1 MNYLTKLLLVTS
13 ALLFSARLASPF
25 PQYWYD
31 ALGVIGVPL
40 PKGPTQCDSHPTEAV
55 TVPNVDSPH
64 PGSPTIDG
72 SIAFA
77 FRDAQSGALTTTLCP
92 GKTSKLLLSFSD
104 PRLALLTAN
113 TTSVAFSSPT
123 PPSNDCPNRVDLG
136 GSDSA
141 SAATAFDVSFD
152 VPCSLAGQN
161 LMFKVTSATNVKPTP
176 WKQNSV
182 EMPVSLGA
190 DCGTCASP
198 PPPPPSPLPPPPPS
212 PSLPP
217 PRPSP
222 PPPPPPSPSPPPR
235 PSPPPPPPSLSPP
248 PPPRPSPSPIPSS
261 PPPPPRPSP
270 SPSPLPQTAVPSTS
284 PSPSPSS
291 PPPAPSPS
299 PLPPPPSPPPPPTPP
314 TPPPPLPPP
323 PPAVC
328 AASSLGYQCMRQM
341 GKVLLHWS
349 VNTSSAPSGN
359 GCTPANLTDVNA
371 SDIAQYGTL
380 HMAVQANVTGYV
392 GIGFGEDVEEMAPAD
407 IVFGWASGGD
417 VSAFIGT
424 FYTNETEYLGMNVT
438 WPPASNPSWAYDM
451 GVTQRSS
458 ASEDGGEVTTTIC
471 FSRRLAAEEA
481 LTSPNIDTDTPTV
494 IIWAVGPERAFI
506 QHDPDDV
513 GGFLLTLNPAMV
525 TAVPPPP
532 PPPELPP
539 PELPPPVQPP
549 SLPPPSPPPPSP
561 PPSAIDT
568 PSLPPSP
575 SSPPLAPTLSRP
587 KDCAVSTLGYQCMA
601 TKDKV
606 TLHWGINSSTAPAN
620 PCTPATRT
628 TLTASDLAKDGTLH
642 MAVQAKI
649 PGYVAIGFNSN
660 PSKMYPSDI
669 ALGRAGFP
677 LNTYYASGEDLDTND
692 LTNPSWAYDTGVVY
706 NSSTGITTICFSRRL
721 VDSRAKA
728 SPDLLATS
736 EGLAQLGLIWA
747 ISPFKALVQHASSNV
762 GGFFLDLTQNSTL
775 QKSENKPPPQAL
787 PPVTPP
793 VTPPAPPP
801 GTSSCVPSTLGYGC
815 VATMDKV
822 TLHWSINSSTAP
834 ANPCTP
840 ATRTTLTASDLA
852 KDGTLHMAV
861 QAKIPGYVAIGF
873 NSNPSEMYPSD
884 IALGWAGFPLNTY
897 YASGEDLDTND
908 STNPSWAYD
917 TGVVYNSSTGIT
929 TICFSRRLVD
939 SRAKASPDLRS
950 ATGSSNSISTSMG
963 GRRHLLATS
972 EGLAQ
977 LGLIWAI
984 SPSKALVQHASS
996 NVGGF
1001 FLDLNGGSLQE
1012 SESDEKYWVNV
1023 HGALMAVAWGLL
1035 LPLGTLL
1042 PAHRW
1047 LLRDIKVAGKHL
1059 WFWLHM
1065 GCQLIGMALFIAG
1078 FVVAFV
1084 KFGEVEGEISEAH
1097 EKIGIAVMAAAGAQ
1111 VVFAYIRPDPGAK
1124 KRGLWNLVHHN
1135 LGRLTILLAWA
1146 NVYIGI
1152 YIAHTDFG
1160 ASYTPWI
1167 TPIAIVMGLLL
1178 ITTLVLRLHRPK
1190 VGKDT
1195 AGDKAGDFDT
1205 LESAAATGEQ
1215 SNKIANE
1222 GTQA

>member
-606 TLHWGINSSTAPAN
+606 TLHW
-620 PCTPATRT
+620 
-628 TLTASDLAKDGTLH
+628 
-642 MAVQAKI
+642 
-649 PGYVAIGFNSN
+649 
-660 PSKMYPSDI
+660 
-669 ALGRAGFP
+669 
-677 LNTYYASGEDLDTND
+677 
-692 LTNPSWAYDTGVVY
+692 
-706 NSSTGITTICFSRRL
+706 
-721 VDSRAKA
+721 
-728 SPDLLATS
+728 
-736 EGLAQLGLIWA
+736 
-747 ISPFKALVQHASSNV
+747 
-762 GGFFLDLTQNSTL
+762 
-775 QKSENKPPPQAL
+775 
-787 PPVTPP
+787 
-793 VTPPAPPP
+793 
-801 GTSSCVPSTLGYGC
+801 
-815 VATMDKV
+815 
-822 TLHWSINSSTAP
+822 SINSSTAP